1 MTQPSL
7 PTRLTPLLMIL
18 LVLFVLTMQGCG
30 GGGGGP
36 VVDAD
41 PAGYYTNTGTASV
54 DNGAGGTTSIDD
66 LQAIVNGNRIMMMST
81 ANELLYDGTIT
92 NISGNDFTADF
103 TIYTEGENPLTAT
116 ASGMITQGSR
126 ITGTLTGSGVGSR
139 TFSLLYATTNNEVAD
154 ISRIKNGSIGGGAV
168 VTWETVVGNG
178 TAAFEFIIDA
188 AGVVV
193 DDVNNVQG
201 LFHTCEIFSGSI
213 SPVANTNLYVI
224 SAVLDTCSDTNVRM
238 NYTGLATTRS
248 ESNIDDT
255 LVFMMTSGTYS
266 FSNDFQ

>member
-81 ANELLYDGTIT
+81 ANELLYDGAIT

-154 ISRIKNGSIGGGAV
+154 ISRIKNGSIGGGGGCHLGGRG
-168 VTWETVVGNG
+168 W
-178 TAAFEFIIDA
+178 
-188 AGVVV
+188 
-193 DDVNNVQG
+193 QR
-201 LFHTCEIFSGSI
+201 
-213 SPVANTNLYVI
+213 Y
-224 SAVLDTCSDTNVRM
+224 
-238 NYTGLATTRS
+238 RS
-248 ESNIDDT
+248 
-255 LVFMMTSGTYS
+255 L
-266 FSNDFQ
+266 